1 MSELHSTYGHTL
13 PELLSGKQGIKE
25 ASPAEWHAR
34 IMRGF
39 PFKALEAVKERALL
53 NDAEIAGLI
62 GISEPTL
69 RRARAAGSTLDSATS
84 DRLYRFSKVLS
95 IAIEVME
102 DADRAMGWLRREQPG
117 LGGAIPLDLLISQ
130 PGADEVETLLRRI
143 DYGVYT

>member
-1 MSELHSTYGHTL
+1 MSEKTPTYGHAL
-13 PELLSGKQGIKE
+13 PELLSSKQGVKE

-39 PFKALEAVKERALL
+39 PFKALETVKERASLT
-53 NDAEIAGLI
+53 DAEIAGLI

-69 RRARAAGSTLDSATS
+69 RRARAAGSTLDPGTS
-84 DRLYRFSKVLS
+84 DRLYRFSKILS